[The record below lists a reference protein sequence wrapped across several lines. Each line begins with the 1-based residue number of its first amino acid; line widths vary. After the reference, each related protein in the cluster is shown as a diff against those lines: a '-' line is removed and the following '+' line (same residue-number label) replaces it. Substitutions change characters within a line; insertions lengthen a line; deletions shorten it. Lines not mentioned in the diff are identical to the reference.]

1 MMMALLQHLRC
12 APVALA
18 LALSAVSASHAAEF
32 HLFLQCKGT
41 VKVNGASRPASVD
54 LALRDNNTSALIQRS
69 NVLPVGERLK
79 YTQTPVAYTML
90 YKLPLPGT
98 VIYQDWV
105 RGPIILWQPNLKG
118 LATVRMAID
127 RQTGELDAEL
137 LDFDDM
143 LLGTLH
149 MNCERRDVDEAPAP
163 KF

>member
-1 MMMALLQHLRC
+1 MKAVHPLIRHASAVAALL
-12 APVALA
+12 
-18 LALSAVSASHAAEF
+18 LSVSATTHAAEF
-32 HLFLQCKGT
+32 HLFLQCKGS
-41 VKVNGASRPASVD
+41 VKVNGANRPAMVD

-69 NVLPVGERLK
+69 NVLPVGERLR

-105 RGPIILWQPNLKG
+105 RGPLIVWQPNLKR
-118 LATVRMAID
+118 LATIRMAID
-127 RQTGELDAEL
+127 RQSGELDAEL
-137 LDFDDM
+137 LDFDDL
-143 LLGTLH
+143 LLGTLQ